1 MQGEIAVT
9 GKHYSRN
16 GLTSQ
21 PFLKGPIAKMT
32 IISTADSSES
42 SSPPNSPGQ
51 PGDVTPQRRTWIL
64 ATMCLALIA
73 VVASVSGLNV
83 ALNELSVEF
92 NASTSALLWVVNA
105 YTLVMAALLLP
116 IGEIGDRIG
125 RSTILTIGLTVFA
138 VANGL
143 SIFADSI
150 GQLIGLRALAGVG
163 AAMIM
168 PATLSTL
175 TSVYPDDERAR
186 AVGIWAGFAGA
197 GGILGLFSSSLLID
211 YATLEWLFVLPI
223 VMAVFGI
230 ALNIAIVPNT
240 RSSETHSID
249 WVGGV
254 LSALG
259 VGGIV
264 LGVHEGPEIG
274 WTDPITLL
282 GLIGGFAA
290 MAGFVAWELR
300 QDHPLLDLRIFS
312 NRRLAAG
319 AFSLLTLFALLFGA
333 FLAVIQF
340 LQAVMGYSAVGAA
353 AALLPMTIGMIGL
366 SPVAPALA
374 ERFGLGRMLPLGAVV
389 LSLGFASLAL
399 VGSDPTFLAVLPGL
413 VIVGI
418 GMGLSMSP
426 ATTAIT
432 ESLPADKQGVASA
445 LNDTV
450 REFGS
455 ALGVAL
461 LGSVLAAGYAS
472 GIESTTEQLPEE
484 LAEPVGE
491 GIGQAMAVASQLGA
505 EGAPIVEASTAAF
518 LDGWTLSMIVATVL
532 GLLAAAG
539 TAAMLR
545 GQPTTHQDL

>member
-1 MQGEIAVT
+1 MTSISDSAASAPPSGVAEI
-9 GKHYSRN
+9 S
-16 GLTSQ
+16 
-21 PFLKGPIAKMT
+21 
-32 IISTADSSES
+32 
-42 SSPPNSPGQ
+42 
-51 PGDVTPQRRTWIL
+51 PQRRTWIL
-64 ATMCLALIA
+64 VTMCLALIA

-92 NASTSALLWVVNA
+92 DASTSALLWVVNA

-125 RSTILTIGLTVFA
+125 RSTILTIGLAVFA

-150 GQLIGLRALAGVG
+150 GQLIAFRGLAGLG

-175 TSVYPDDERAR
+175 TSVYPEDERAR

-211 YATLEWLFVLPI
+211 YASWEWLFVLPI
-223 VMAVFGI
+223 VMAVLGI
-230 ALNIAIVPNT
+230 VLNVALVPNT
-240 RSSETHSID
+240 RSSETHALD
-249 WVGGV
+249 WVGGL

-274 WTDPITLL
+274 WTEPITLV
-282 GLIGGFAA
+282 GLAGGTIA
-290 MAGFVAWELR
+290 MAAFVSWELR
-300 QDHPLLDLRIFS
+300 QDHPLLDIRIFQ

-319 AFSLLTLFALLFGA
+319 SFSLLALFALMFGV
-333 FLAVIQF
+333 FLAFIQF
-340 LQAVMGYSAVGAA
+340 LQAVMGYSAFGAA
-353 AALLPMTIGMIGL
+353 SGLLPMAVAMMGL
-366 SPVAPALA
+366 SPIAPGLA
-374 ERFGLGRMLPLGAVV
+374 ERFGLGRILPLGAVT
-389 LSLGFASLAL
+389 LAIGFAALAF
-399 VGSDPTFLAVLPGL
+399 VGADPSYLSVLPGL

-426 ATTAIT
+426 ATAAIT

-461 LGSVLAAGYAS
+461 LGSVLAAGYAGS
-472 GIESTTEQLPEE
+472 IESTTEQLPEE

-491 GIGQAMAVASQLGA
+491 GIGQAMAVAAQLGPDGLPIA
-505 EGAPIVEASTAAF
+505 EAATSAF
-518 LDGWTLSMIVATVL
+518 LDGWSLSMIIATGL
-532 GLLAAAG
+532 ALLAAAG
-539 TAAMLR
+539 TATMLR
-545 GQPTTHQDL
+545 GTDDDPTVNLDDPTQTDELLPA

>member
-1 MQGEIAVT
+1 MTAINATGAPPDDSAPSSDQPTDEI
-9 GKHYSRN
+9 S
-16 GLTSQ
+16 
-21 PFLKGPIAKMT
+21 
-32 IISTADSSES
+32 
-42 SSPPNSPGQ
+42 
-51 PGDVTPQRRTWIL
+51 PQRRTWIL

-116 IGEIGDRIG
+116 VGEIGDRIG
-125 RSTILTIGLTVFA
+125 RSTILTIGLAVFA
-138 VANGL
+138 GANGL
-143 SIFADSI
+143 SIFADTI

-211 YATLEWLFVLPI
+211 YASWQWLFVLPI
-223 VMAVFGI
+223 VMAVLGI
-230 ALNIAIVPNT
+230 ALNVAIVPNT
-240 RSSETHSID
+240 RSSETHALD
-249 WVGGV
+249 WIGGL

-274 WTDPITLL
+274 WTEPITLL
-282 GLIGGFAA
+282 GLIGGAIA
-290 MAGFVAWELR
+290 MIGFVAWELR
-300 QDHPLLDLRIFS
+300 QEHPLLDLRIFS
-312 NRRLAAG
+312 DRRLAAG
-319 AFSLLTLFALLFGA
+319 AFSLLTLFALMFGA

-340 LQAVMGYSAVGAA
+340 LQAVMGYSALGAA
-353 AALLPMTIGMIGL
+353 TALLPMAVGMMGL
-366 SPVAPALA
+366 SPIAPSLA
-374 ERFGLGRMLPLGAVV
+374 ERFGLGRILPLGVLV
-389 LSLGFASLAL
+389 LSAGFASLAF
-399 VGSDPTFLAVLPGL
+399 VGSDPGYLSVLPGL
-413 VIVGI
+413 VIVGV
-418 GMGLSMSP
+418 GMGLAMSP

-461 LGSVLAAGYAS
+461 LGSVLAAGYAN
-472 GIESTTEQLPEE
+472 GIESTTSQLPEE

-491 GIGQAMAVASQLGA
+491 GIGQAMAVAAQLGA
-505 EGAPIVEASTAAF
+505 EGLPIVEAGTAAF
-518 LDGWTLSMIVATVL
+518 LDGWVLSMAVATVL
-532 GLLAAAG
+532 GLLSAAG
-539 TAAMLR
+539 SAFMLR
-545 GQPTTHQDL
+545 GAEAPVVDLDEVRSGDELVAV

>member
-1 MQGEIAVT
+1 MSSIESEQ
-9 GKHYSRN
+9 K
-16 GLTSQ
+16 
-21 PFLKGPIAKMT
+21 PIAEQ
-32 IISTADSSES
+32 I
-42 SSPPNSPGQ
+42 
-51 PGDVTPQRRTWIL
+51 TPRRRTWIL
-64 ATMCLALIA
+64 VTMCLALIA

-116 IGEIGDRIG
+116 IGEIGDRLG
-125 RSTILTIGLTVFA
+125 RSRILTAGLVVFA
-138 VANGL
+138 GANGL
-143 SIFADSI
+143 SIFAESVDA
-150 GQLIGLRALAGVG
+150 LIAYRALAGLG

-175 TSVYPDDERAR
+175 TSVYPDEERAR

-197 GGILGLFSSSLLID
+197 GGILGLFSSSILID
-211 YATLEWLFVLPI
+211 YASWQWLFALPI
-223 VMAVFGI
+223 VMAVLGV
-230 ALNIAIVPNT
+230 ALNVAIVPNT
-240 RSSETHSID
+240 KSSETHRLD
-249 WVGGV
+249 WVGGL
-254 LSALG
+254 LSALA

-274 WTDPITLL
+274 WTEPITLI
-282 GLIGGFAA
+282 GLVGGALA
-290 MAGFVAWELR
+290 MAGFIAWELR

-312 NRRLAAG
+312 NPRLAAG
-319 AFSLLTLFALLFGA
+319 SFSLLALFALMFGA
-333 FLAVIQF
+333 FLAIIQF
-340 LQAVMGYSAVGAA
+340 LQAVLGYSAVTAA
-353 AALLPMTIGMIGL
+353 AGLLPMAAVMMTL
-366 SPVAPALA
+366 SPIAPGLA
-374 ERFGLGRMLPLGAVV
+374 NRFGLDRILPLGAAALAVGFGALAIIGDSPTY
-389 LSLGFASLAL
+389 LS
-399 VGSDPTFLAVLPGL
+399 VLPGL
-413 VIVGI
+413 LIVGL

-450 REFGS
+450 REFGA

-472 GIESTTEQLPEE
+472 SIESTTNQLPEP

-491 GIGQAMAVASQLGA
+491 GIGQAMAVSAQLGP
-505 EGAPIVEASTAAF
+505 EGAPIAEAATAAF
-518 LDGWTLSMIVATVL
+518 LDGWALSMTIASVL
-532 GLLAAAG
+532 AFTAAAG

-545 GQPTTHQDL
+545 NRAVEDQVIAAEEPELAAAL